1 VKKVL
6 IALLLALSICAV
18 ASCSSDS
25 DKSNEESIAVSENG
39 STDSS
44 ESPSGVESESQS
56 ASSSGDVSS
65 QPSNG
70 GNEIDI
76 NPDVIQKIPSEFMDI
91 SLMNDGNY
99 YLMVQTVRGTE
110 SCIKEFAK
118 KGEDVFANTREKDVY
133 QWFLSNGEA
142 TFSFDDVAKT
152 YEIYSFSPLFIELF
166 SDKVI
171 SNGEGVFFETE
182 CKYTR
187 YALNGE
193 TSIMHFFRK
202 SDNSWLGFQYMYGEE
217 YEEANIVLS
226 ISDSYPDYVT
236 FEIPSD
242 YKYYFETGDNEVSIN
257 WD

>member
-6 IALLLALSICAV
+6 TALLLALSICAV
-18 ASCSSDS
+18 ASCGSDS

-44 ESPSGVESESQS
+44 ESPSAS
-56 ASSSGDVSS
+56 ASGDVSS
-65 QPSNG
+65 KPSN
-70 GNEIDI
+70 DI

-142 TFSFDDVAKT
+142 TFSFDDVGKT
-152 YEIYSFSPLFIELF
+152 YEIYSFNPLFIELF